1 MAETN
6 TVVLEGP
13 MQQLSGLDA
22 SFLAVE
28 SGSLLGHV
36 TGVLLLDPSTTS
48 VPLTIERLRAHIDA
62 RTVGVAPL
70 RRRVVEVPFG
80 LDRPWWIDVDEL
92 DLDYHIKS
100 VVVPAPG
107 GRDELADLA
116 GQFHSV
122 PLDRSRPLWE
132 LWLAEGLADGCLAMI
147 TKVHHAAIDGLS
159 GVEILGALV
168 DLDAE
173 GLIPALP
180 NRREAPTDRRTEPPS
195 AAWLLSR
202 AGLNLARSP
211 IRAVDMARQVARS
224 LPALRPLLGSR
235 GPAATGQES
244 LIDLIRQPA
253 FTPPSVAFNDVIG
266 PHRSFTYASIDLGEV
281 KRIKAAAGVTVNDVT
296 LAVAAGALRLWLV
309 DHGGIPDRPLTA
321 AIPVSTRS
329 PDHDGALGNHI
340 SIMVTTLATHID
352 DPAARLA
359 AIAEGTKLA
368 KTQHGALPA
377 SILTD
382 ITQVAPPAVLGAATR
397 LISSL
402 RLGAAAPLVNVVV
415 SNVPGPPVDLYL
427 AGTLIRHHYPLS
439 AIIDGAGL
447 NITVMSVGDHLD
459 VGIVSDG
466 VLVADQWSLA
476 DAVPVALAELT
487 AVTRPAKKRA
497 ATRSGAKKAA
507 PGATKRSRP

>member
-1 MAETN
+1 ME
-6 TVVLEGP
+6 
-13 MQQLSGLDA
+13 QLSGLDA

-36 TGVLLLDPSTTS
+36 TGVLILDPSTS
-48 VPLTIERLRAHIDA
+48 SAPLTVDRLRAHIDA

-70 RRRVVEVPFG
+70 RRRIVEVPLG
-80 LDRPWWIDVDEL
+80 LDRPWWIDVEKL
-92 DLDYHIKS
+92 DLEQHIKS
-100 VVVPAPG
+100 VTVPAPG
-107 GRDELADLA
+107 GRVELAELA

-132 LWLAEGLADGCLAMI
+132 LWLADGLADGCLAMI

-168 DLDAE
+168 DLDAD
-173 GLIPALP
+173 GLMPALP
-180 NRREAPTDRRTEPPS
+180 GRRESPPSPVTEPPS
-195 AAWLLSR
+195 AAWLLGQ

-211 IRAVDMARQVARS
+211 MRAIEMTKQVARS

-235 GPAATGQES
+235 GPAATGEES

-253 FTPPSVAFNDVIG
+253 FTPPSVAFNGLIG
-266 PHRSFTYASIDLGEV
+266 PGRSFTYASIDLGEV
-281 KRIKAAAGVTVNDVT
+281 KAIKSAAGVTVNDVALT
-296 LAVAAGALRLWLV
+296 VVAGALRHWLA

-329 PDHDGALGNHI
+329 PDHGGALGNHI
-340 SIMVTTLATHID
+340 SIMVTTLATHIA
-352 DPAARLA
+352 DPARRLA
-359 AIAEGTKLA
+359 AIADGTKLA

-397 LISSL
+397 LITGL
-402 RLGAAAPLVNVVV
+402 RLGAAAPLVNLVV

-427 AGTLIRHHYPLS
+427 AGALVRHHYPLS

-466 VLVADQWSLA
+466 VLVADQWELA
-476 DAVPVALAELT
+476 DAVPVALAEL
-487 AVTRPAKKRA
+487 AA
-497 ATRSGAKKAA
+497 ATKPAA
-507 PGATKRSRP
+507 PRARKKKTQP